1 MKNPNFLN
9 DFSGLFSG
17 TDHYFY
23 TIKES
28 RKWLKLEENSAKSPM
43 YRTVRCAIIDFRSRK
58 KYLEDGSVRK

>member
-28 RKWLKLEENSAKSPM
+28 RKWLKMEANSVKSPM
-43 YRTVRCAIIDFRSRK
+43 YRIVRCDIIDFRSRK